1 MRKWLSLLLASL
13 MILTVGLT
21 AAGCDKQGAGEK
33 ITLDFWHIHTSDTRK
48 IPIQEAVQRFMDANP
63 GVTVNIQ
70 ILENDPY
77 KTKLKTVT
85 GDEFPDVFHSWG
97 GGWLKSFIDA
107 GMVADISTTA
117 NASKDKISEG
127 AFNLNVFDGKT
138 YGMPLFPSST
148 ILYYNKAIFADNKLE
163 VPKTFDELTAV
174 CDKLIKADVIPFA
187 LGNKSMWP
195 GAQHFVMLSMRLGG
209 PDIFQKAINGEVP
222 FTDPTFIKAGE
233 MLTDMVKK
241 GYYPEGVNGIN
252 YDTGGSRAMFYKGQ
266 CAMIL
271 QTSGFLASCRSEDPD
286 FYANKLGVALYPSIE
301 GGKGKSTDILGGE
314 NALSV
319 SASSKNIAM
328 ASKLVAFLATDTTLQ
343 KALVANGSLTALKGV
358 EATDALI
365 KQAMDQLANASYQ
378 QNFIDQTLTPELA
391 EIHKS
396 TTQGLFGE
404 TTTAAEAAKTMQD
417 AYDAAKK

>member
-1 MRKWLSLLLASL
+1 MRKYLSLLLASL

-21 AAGCDKQGAGEK
+21 AAGCDKQGAGDK
-33 ITLDFWHIHTSDTRK
+33 ITLNFWHIHTSDTRK
-48 IPIQEAVQRFMDANP
+48 VPIQEAVQRFMDANP

-70 ILENDPY
+70 VLENDPY

-107 GMVADISTTA
+107 GMVADISTSA
-117 NASKDKISEG
+117 NTYKDKISEG

-138 YGMPLFPSST
+138 YGLPLFPSST
-148 ILYYNKAIFADNKLE
+148 ILYYNKAIFADNNLE
-163 VPKTFDELTAV
+163 VPTTFDELNAV
-174 CDKLIKADVIPFA
+174 ADKLIEADIIPFA

-209 PDIFQKAINGEVP
+209 PDIFQKAIDGEVP

-286 FYANKLGVALYPSIE
+286 FYANKLGIALYPSIAD
-301 GGKGKSTDILGGE
+301 GKGKSTDILGGE

-319 SASSKNIAM
+319 SSSSKNADM
-328 ASKLVAFLATDTTLQ
+328 ATKLVAFLATDITLQ
-343 KALVANGSLTALKGV
+343 KTLVANGTLTALKGV
-358 EATDALI
+358 EATDALV
-365 KQAMDQLANASYQ
+365 KQAMDQLANATYQ

-396 TTQGLFGE
+396 STQGLFGE